1 MFKYLNLHTLNQHR
15 LTHYSTLFD
24 VRLMLMLMLLIMD
37 DEDEDKNENNA
48 GVLFC
53 SISSDAVADYF
64 CGHILWKIF
73 KTTLVLL
80 NRLIYH
86 FRIE

>member
-1 MFKYLNLHTLNQHR
+1 
-15 LTHYSTLFD
+15 
-24 VRLMLMLMLLIMD
+24 MD
-37 DEDEDKNENNA
+37 DEDEDEDVDENENENNA

-53 SISSDAVADYF
+53 SVSNNAAAVADYF